1 MRATYVHPE
10 GNPNQ
15 CLWALVGEQPGKTEI
30 IRGKPFIGAAGQELN
45 NCLNDAG
52 LNRQQGYLT
61 NVIKD
66 YDAPLERYIQF
77 GRSAPNVT
85 ADCQQYLFEL
95 ERELAALGPQ
105 CKAIIACG
113 NLALWALTGRTG
125 VTKWRGSILPHLNPL
140 IKIPVIPIIHP
151 ATILPPKRVYLNKH
165 LITHDLKRVANLL
178 NDSYMPCQRDIKI
191 GPTFLEA
198 RTYLERVLELANQN
212 HPVCAY
218 DIEIYNE
225 QVSCISFATSACEAI
240 SIPFICSQ
248 GDCYSIEQ
256 EVELWMLITAIL
268 EHPRLPKI
276 GQNISFDAH
285 FLLRRYGIRTCNLND
300 TMVAQQILMGD
311 YPKGLDF
318 ITSIWTDHP
327 YYKDEGKRWFKVGGA
342 WEQLWQYNATD
353 SIVCA
358 EAFPKQ
364 MDALIQQRNVQT
376 YERQRMVIEPL
387 IYMQERGVLVDVE
400 GIKKR
405 DAELR
410 HEVEELQEKLNK
422 LAGRPLSP
430 NSPKQL
436 KEYFYIEKGYK
447 PYVKKGGGGITVD
460 KLALKRLSRK
470 GAPEAKI
477 ILDMRRRLKLAST
490 YLDISKIDSDN
501 RMRCSY
507 NPVGTRF
514 SRLSS
519 SGSIFGTGMN
529 MQNIPHE
536 ILQYFLPDPGY
547 VYYSYDLSQAEN
559 RIVAYVGNIT
569 EMIDAF
575 ESGKDVHR
583 LTASLIFKKPYEE
596 ISDEEDSSPFGDGKS
611 ERDWGKR
618 ANHGLNYD
626 FGYRSFA
633 LMYEMPEADA
643 KFIVESYHRAYPGV
657 RNNYHAYVRQSL
669 RENRIVTNLMGRRT
683 LFLDAWDD
691 SLFKE
696 AYACIPQGTTGDVVN
711 ERGINFIYYNQRQ
724 FGPLE
729 LLVQVHDSI
738 GFQIP
743 LSVPWIEHARM
754 LQDIKSMLET
764 PLRTHFG
771 REFVIPC
778 DLMMGLTMNKR
789 TGKELKHKKWPA
801 AIDELATM
809 LEQNYA
815 ALILPKS

>member
-10 GNPNQ
+10 GRPET
-15 CLWALVGEQPGKTEI
+15 CTWALFGEQPGKTEI
-30 IRGKPFIGAAGQELN
+30 MRGKPFIGPAGNELN

-52 LNRQQGYLT
+52 LNRQQGYLS
-61 NVIKD
+61 NIIKD

-77 GRSAPNVT
+77 QRSNAPT
-85 ADCQQYLFEL
+85 ISADCSEYLQEL
-95 ERELAALGPQ
+95 EHEVRRLRES
-105 CKAIIACG
+105 CKCIIACG
-113 NLALWALTGRTG
+113 NVALWALTGRTG
-125 VTKWRGSILPHLNPL
+125 ITKWRGSILPCLFSD
-140 IKIPVIPIIHP
+140 KPVIPVLHP
-151 ATILPPKRVYLNKH
+151 ATIIPPKNVYLNKH
-165 LITHDLKRVANLL
+165 LLVHDLQRVARVVAGTYVPL
-178 NDSYMPCQRDIKI
+178 QREIKI
-191 GPTFLEA
+191 NPTFAEARTFLE
-198 RTYLERVLELANQN
+198 YVLELAKQN
-212 HPVCAY
+212 HPVLAY

-225 QVSCISFATSACEAI
+225 QVSCISFATSATQAI
-240 SIPFICSQ
+240 SIPFICNQ

-256 EVELWMLITAIL
+256 ETELWELIARIL
-268 EHPRLPKI
+268 ENDRLPKI

-285 FLLRRYGIRTCNLND
+285 FLLRRYGIRTRNLND

-353 SIVCA
+353 SIICA

-364 MDALIQQRNVQT
+364 MEALIIQKNVGT
-376 YERQRMVIEPL
+376 YERQRQTIEPL
-387 IYMQERGVLVDVE
+387 IYMQERGILVDLE
-400 GIKKR
+400 GIRKKGEQLLSEA
-405 DAELR
+405 AELQ
-410 HEVEELQEKLNK
+410 LKLNEV
-422 LAGRPLSP
+422 AGKVLNA

-436 KEYFYIEKGYK
+436 KDYFYIERGFK
-447 PYVKKGGGGITVD
+447 PYVKKGGGGLTVD
-460 KLALKRLSRK
+460 KMALKRLARK
-470 GAPEAKI
+470 GSEEAKL
-477 ILDMRRRLKLAST
+477 ILEMRRRLKLAST
-490 YLDISKIDSDN
+490 YLDLDKIDSDG
-501 RMRCSY
+501 RCRCSY
-507 NPVGTRF
+507 NPVGTRY

-519 SGSIFGTGMN
+519 SSSIFGTGMN

-547 VYYSYDLSQAEN
+547 VYYAFDLSQAEN
-559 RIVAYVGNIT
+559 RIVAYVGNIP

-583 LTASLIFKKPYEE
+583 LTASLIFKKPYDS
-596 ISDEEDSSPFGDGKS
+596 ISDEEGSSPFGDGKS

-626 FGYRSFA
+626 LGYRSFA
-633 LMYEMPEADA
+633 LYYEMPETDS

-657 RNNYHAYVRQSL
+657 RQNYHAYVRQCL
-669 RENRIVTNLMGRRT
+669 RENRFVTNLMGRRT
-683 LFLDAWDD
+683 LFLGAWED

-696 AYACIPQGTTGDVVN
+696 AYSCIPQGTTGDVVN

-724 FGPLE
+724 FAPVE

-754 LQDIKSMLET
+754 LQAIKTSLET

-771 REFVIPC
+771 REFVIPV

-789 TGKELKHKKWPA
+789 TGRELKHKKWPGTLE
-801 AIDELATM
+801 ELATQ
-809 LEQNYA
+809 LEANYA
-815 ALILPKS
+815 EISVLPEG